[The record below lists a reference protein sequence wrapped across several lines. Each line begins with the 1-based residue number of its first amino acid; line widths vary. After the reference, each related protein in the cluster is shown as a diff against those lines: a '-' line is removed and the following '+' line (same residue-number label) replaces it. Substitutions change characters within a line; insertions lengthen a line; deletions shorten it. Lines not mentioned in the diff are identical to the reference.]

1 MNTSKEHTV
10 NKLLLLKQ
18 LKSNKLAIPLTVLL
32 LSACAETSIV
42 TMETPVK
49 QLHNLKDYDSDGVIK
64 AREKCDGTPLG
75 ALIDNYGCGEK
86 ITKIAPL
93 KIDIKFEN
101 SSYVIPQSAY
111 SEITKLAEF
120 LRSHP
125 GIDVVIE
132 GHSSKVG
139 AKKYNKK
146 LSKNRAQAVEL
157 MLINDFNINKSRVSS
172 IGYGFERLEV
182 EGESEQAHAANRR
195 IMVESA
201 HTEKFDKLK
210 WTIYTVDREN

>member
-10 NKLLLLKQ
+10 NKIALIQQ
-18 LKSNKLAIPLTVLL
+18 LKLHKVVIALTLLL

-42 TMETPVK
+42 TMEEPVK
-49 QLHNLKDYDSDGVIK
+49 QLHNLNDFDSDGVIK
-64 AREKCDGTPLG
+64 AREKCDGTTLG

-86 ITKIAPL
+86 ITKIAPF

-111 SEITKLAEF
+111 PTVTKLAEF
-120 LRSHP
+120 LLLYP
-125 GIDVVIE
+125 AIDVVIE

-139 AKKYNKK
+139 AKKYNKE
-146 LSKNRAQAVEL
+146 LSKNRAEAVAQ
-157 MLINDFNINKSRVSS
+157 MLINDFNIETSRISS

-182 EGESEQAHAANRR
+182 EGESEQAHAVNRR

-201 HTEKFDKLK
+201 HSEKFDKLK
-210 WTIYTVDREN
+210 WTIYTVDLEN